1 MHENKFDLITIGESL
16 IEFSTNQKL
25 KDAECLHKYYGG
37 DSLVVAVAAKR
48 LNSNVGFITCLG
60 NDSFKEYMLS
70 SWEKEG
76 LDTKHV
82 KVVEEKNGLYMVSRT
97 SVHDKEFEYYRKKIA
112 PAQLS
117 IDDIDGEYIKS
128 SKIVYASG
136 VTQSLSMKSRE
147 AVKKAFE
154 IAKNNGVITAYDP
167 NYSAI
172 VTTSEDA
179 KEFFDEIL
187 PLTDILLMSS
197 KYDTKS
203 IFDIESLE
211 NIIKHLADS
220 GVQIIVKEFF
230 DEILPLTD
238 ILLMSSKYDTKSIF
252 DIESLEN
259 IIKHLADSGVQIIVI
274 KSSHDKG
281 YFVKHQGNLNF
292 IPFYTENIIDTT
304 SSGDAFNGAFLHAM
318 AKGYAPNEAAKI
330 ASIDAGLQAQGIGAI
345 KSIPYYDEVYKI
357 YNTGE
362 Y

>member
-1 MHENKFDLITIGESL
+1 MPENKFDLITIGESL

-117 IDDIDGEYIKS
+117 IEDIDEEYIKS

-154 IAKNNGVITAYDP
+154 IAKDNGIITAYDP

-179 KEFFDEIL
+179 
-187 PLTDILLMSS
+187 
-197 KYDTKS
+197 
-203 IFDIESLE
+203 
-211 NIIKHLADS
+211 
-220 GVQIIVKEFF
+220 KEFF

-304 SSGDAFNGAFLHAM
+304 SSGDAFNGAFLHSI
-318 AKGYAPNEAAKI
+318 AKGYSPVEAAKI

-345 KSIPYYDEVYKI
+345 KSIPYHDEVYKI

>member
-1 MHENKFDLITIGESL
+1 MPENKFDLITIGESL

-117 IDDIDGEYIKS
+117 IEDIDEEYIKS

-179 KEFFDEIL
+179 
-187 PLTDILLMSS
+187 
-197 KYDTKS
+197 
-203 IFDIESLE
+203 
-211 NIIKHLADS
+211 
-220 GVQIIVKEFF
+220 KEFF

>member
-1 MHENKFDLITIGESL
+1 MPENKFDLITIGESL

-117 IDDIDGEYIKS
+117 IDDIDEEYIRS

-154 IAKNNGVITAYDP
+154 IAKNNGVTTAYDP

-197 KYDTKS
+197 KYDAKS

-211 NIIKHLADS
+211 NIIKHLAD
-220 GVQIIVKEFF
+220 
-230 DEILPLTD
+230 
-238 ILLMSSKYDTKSIF
+238 
-252 DIESLEN
+252 N
-259 IIKHLADSGVQIIVI
+259 GVQIIVI

-292 IPFYTENIIDTT
+292 IPFYTENIVDTT
-304 SSGDAFNGAFLHAM
+304 SSGDAFNGAFLHSI
-318 AKGYAPNEAAKI
+318 AKGYSPVEAAKI
-330 ASIDAGLQAQGIGAI
+330 ASIDAGLQAQGIPE
-345 KSIPYYDEVYKI
+345 SINEKKI
-357 YNTGE
+357 CFIRLLWI
-362 Y
+362 